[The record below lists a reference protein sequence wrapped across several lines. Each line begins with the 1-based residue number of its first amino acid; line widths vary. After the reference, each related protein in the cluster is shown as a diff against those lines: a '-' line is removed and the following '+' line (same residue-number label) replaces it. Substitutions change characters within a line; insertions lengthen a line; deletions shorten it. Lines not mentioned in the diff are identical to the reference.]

1 MIAFMY
7 FEKGAIKVF
16 LRSDYF
22 KTAEDFKAVVGD
34 TTKVFEVKECPH
46 HVLETV
52 INFMYGIDLPDTF
65 RTTLDAECLLT
76 MADIYLMEDLKDAV
90 ASHLAPLL
98 DKDNIL
104 DIYHLSEKYT
114 AQKLNEAC
122 CNCIATSIEIANI
135 AKQVLGVDATAI
147 LNMRKDNSKVI
158 KKDMIVRC
166 MRTTIW
172 WTDHVTKI
180 SKTSTPAS
188 SPHWYDV
195 EAGTENNFY
204 EVKAGTV
211 GRIIDG
217 GSDEKISVK
226 WNLTKCGTGDSYHAG
241 TIRHMEILTPPIDTT
256 LFKD

>member
-52 INFMYGIDLPDTF
+52 INFMYGIDLPDTL

-98 DKDNIL
+98 DKDNIPKWGV
-104 DIYHLSEKYT
+104 IWPHL
-114 AQKLNEAC
+114 
-122 CNCIATSIEIANI
+122 
-135 AKQVLGVDATAI
+135 
-147 LNMRKDNSKVI
+147 
-158 KKDMIVRC
+158 
-166 MRTTIW
+166 
-172 WTDHVTKI
+172 H
-180 SKTSTPAS
+180 
-188 SPHWYDV
+188 
-195 EAGTENNFY
+195 
-204 EVKAGTV
+204 
-211 GRIIDG
+211 
-217 GSDEKISVK
+217 
-226 WNLTKCGTGDSYHAG
+226 
-241 TIRHMEILTPPIDTT
+241 
-256 LFKD
+256 